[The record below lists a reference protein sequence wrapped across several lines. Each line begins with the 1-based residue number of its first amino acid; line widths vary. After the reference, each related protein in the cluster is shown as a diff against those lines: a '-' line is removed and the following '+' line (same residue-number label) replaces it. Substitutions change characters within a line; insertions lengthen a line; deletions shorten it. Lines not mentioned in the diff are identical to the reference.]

1 MDNDSYHSIVTDQI
15 PNRGRCKKDIQ
26 QWLRMKR
33 KECDPREIIIEI
45 LLPIA
50 SYRRRRRR
58 RRRRKYTKELKWVTL
73 KSDTF
78 LTIVNITQ

>member
-1 MDNDSYHSIVTDQI
+1 
-15 PNRGRCKKDIQ
+15 
-26 QWLRMKR
+26 MKR